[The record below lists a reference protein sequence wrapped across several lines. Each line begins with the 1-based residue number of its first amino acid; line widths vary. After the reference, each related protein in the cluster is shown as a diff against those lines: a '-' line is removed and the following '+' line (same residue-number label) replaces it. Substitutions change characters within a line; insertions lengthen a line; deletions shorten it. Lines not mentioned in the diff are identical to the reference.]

1 MPSAPETR
9 RLSRQCQAILD
20 LLRRGRVSNHTLAQI
35 SLKYT
40 SRLSDLRA
48 AGHDVRVVTQDRRT
62 GVTVYELRPS
72 PARMRQPSMF
82 SLTEESR

>member
-1 MPSAPETR
+1 MWSEPEAR
-9 RLSRQCQAILD
+9 RLSRQCQAILAV
-20 LLRRGRVSNHTLAQI
+20 LQRGRVTNHELAQL

-62 GVTVYELRPS
+62 GVTVYELRP
-72 PARMRQPSMF
+72 PVTAIRQPSIF
-82 SLTEESR
+82 SVEGA

>member
-1 MPSAPETR
+1 MLSPPETR
-9 RLSRQCQAILD
+9 RLSRQCQTILD
-20 LLRRGRVSNHTLAQI
+20 LLRSGRVTNTELAKV

-62 GVTVYELRPS
+62 GVTVYELRRPT
-72 PARMRQPSMF
+72 AHLVQPSMF
-82 SLTEESR
+82 A